1 MQRFRFLRG
10 CKKRLLFFLHCVK
23 ISLGDKQV
31 SARRIHRKTDVFV
44 RNTDGQREGKRK
56 GYGGYMGEATG
67 YFVVKQKAVPEVLLK
82 VVEAKRLLESEKVMT
97 IQEAVDKVGISR
109 SSFYKYKDDIFQFHD
124 SSQGT
129 TLTLTFQMDD
139 EPGLLSDVLKIIAQF
154 GANIL
159 TIHQSI
165 PISGIASLSLSVQ
178 VLPTTGDISKMLDA
192 MEQQKGVHYVK
203 IIAKE

>member
-1 MQRFRFLRG
+1 
-10 CKKRLLFFLHCVK
+10 
-23 ISLGDKQV
+23 
-31 SARRIHRKTDVFV
+31 
-44 RNTDGQREGKRK
+44 
-56 GYGGYMGEATG
+56 MGESTR

-124 SSQGT
+124 NSQGT

-139 EPGLLSDVLKIIAQF
+139 EPGLLSDVLKIIADF

-165 PISGIASLSLSVQ
+165 PINGIASLSLSVQ
-178 VLPTTGDISKMLDA
+178 VLPTTGDISNMLET
-192 MEQQKGVHYVK
+192 MEDQKGVHFVK